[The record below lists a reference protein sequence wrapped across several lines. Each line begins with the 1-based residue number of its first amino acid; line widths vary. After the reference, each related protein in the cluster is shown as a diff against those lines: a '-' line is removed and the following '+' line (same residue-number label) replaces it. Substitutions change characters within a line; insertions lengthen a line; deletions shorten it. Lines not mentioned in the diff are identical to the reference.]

1 MQVDAG
7 RGKLYDAFEVARAQW
22 RAVGDLWSDQT
33 HADFRERTWEPLEQ
47 LAGDTLRCID
57 RLRTIL
63 NECRRQC
70 EGGASGSIWHE

>member
-7 RGKLYDAFEVARAQW
+7 RGKMYDALEVVRIQW
-22 RAVGDLWSDQT
+22 RDVGDSWSDAA
-33 HADFRERTWEPLEQ
+33 HADFRDRTWEPLNAQTEEC
-47 LAGDTLRCID
+47 LRCID

-70 EGGASGSIWHE
+70 EGGDSW